1 MNTFESELEK
11 FILWFADQEEIPA
24 ESRANLLDH
33 ILKAGDID
41 EKAEK
46 FIADTLTHL
55 ASVSQAKADELKTR
69 LDVLHAAIERQKDP
83 NFSLAENI
91 LADAE
96 KKLDGLTTEFKSDF
110 VAFEKGKSDAAES
123 IEKSDEESEVEQLKS
138 QL

>member
-1 MNTFESELEK
+1 MDTFETDLEK

-24 ESRANLLDH
+24 ESRVNLLDH
-33 ILKAGDID
+33 ILKVGDID

-55 ASVSQAKADELKTR
+55 AEVSQTKADELKSR
-69 LDVLHAAIERQKDP
+69 LDALHAAIEGQKDP
-83 NFSLAENI
+83 NFSIAENI

-96 KKLDGLTTEFKSDF
+96 KKLDGLTTAFKSDF
-110 VAFEKGKSDAAES
+110 VAFEKGKSEAAES
-123 IEKSDEESEVEQLKS
+123 AEKSEEKSEVEQIKT